1 MSSSYDPSV
10 DRGALRRRAA
20 EIGRRRLGTQ
30 PLSPDL
36 ATRRTGLKRSDDQAV
51 AARRRLARC
60 YAALQASPRRPDW
73 DALTRLARGAE
84 AAAAAARPSID
95 GESPAALR
103 REARFV
109 AAHIGLAEALYRCD
123 LGATASALVSA
134 TKARAALCGEGAES
148 PSLKAAQQFCS
159 AAYAAHLSK
168 IPILFDVDCAA
179 AALRSVKERSES
191 CHVELVEADA
201 TTLAPFVDATFDV
214 VVDKGTVD
222 ALISG
227 DAAAA
232 TEACA
237 AAGRVLKR
245 GGRFVVVS
253 HRRPDGDDAW
263 LEAVLAGLS
272 EVDAAWRV
280 DAHASA
286 GPAVYVFTKR
296 RSACREVELV
306 VHEYG

>member
-1 MSSSYDPSV
+1 M
-10 DRGALRRRAA
+10 R
-20 EIGRRRLGTQ
+20 
-30 PLSPDL
+30 
-36 ATRRTGLKRSDDQAV
+36 
-51 AARRRLARC
+51 
-60 YAALQASPRRPDW
+60 
-73 DALTRLARGAE
+73 
-84 AAAAAARPSID
+84 
-95 GESPAALR
+95 
-103 REARFV
+103 
-109 AAHIGLAEALYRCD
+109 
-123 LGATASALVSA
+123 VSEEE
-134 TKARAALCGEGAES
+134 EGN
-148 PSLKAAQQFCS
+148 L
-159 AAYAAHLSK
+159 
-168 IPILFDVDCAA
+168 
-179 AALRSVKERSES
+179 
-191 CHVELVEADA
+191 
-201 TTLAPFVDATFDV
+201 
-214 VVDKGTVD
+214 
-222 ALISG
+222 G

-306 VHEYG
+306 VHEYR

>member
-1 MSSSYDPSV
+1 M
-10 DRGALRRRAA
+10 ARRKKTPAHAPPPAGEEHRY
-20 EIGRRRLGTQ
+20 
-30 PLSPDL
+30 
-36 ATRRTGLKRSDDQAV
+36 ATETYW
-51 AARRRLARC
+51 AAR
-60 YAALQASPRRPDW
+60 YAAVGAGDVFEWFLNFDDLRPLLGFVKRRSAVLD
-73 DALTRLARGAE
+73 LGCGTSRLLC
-84 AAAAAARPSID
+84 D
-95 GESPAALR
+95 M
-103 REARFV
+103 REAGYAGR
-109 AAHIGLAEALYRCD
+109 
-123 LGATASALVSA
+123 LV
-134 TKARAALCGEGAES
+134 G
-148 PSLKAAQQFCS
+148 
-159 AAYAAHLSK
+159 
-168 IPILFDVDCAA
+168 VDCAA
-179 AALRSVKERSES
+179 AALRSVKERSEA
-191 CHVELVEADA
+191 CDVELVEADA
-201 TTLAPFVDATFDV
+201 TTLAPFADATFDV
-214 VVDKGTVD
+214 VVDKGTID

-263 LEAVLAGLS
+263 LEAVLTGLS

>member
-1 MSSSYDPSV
+1 M
-10 DRGALRRRAA
+10 ARRKKTPAA
-20 EIGRRRLGTQ
+20 HAPPPAGEEHRY
-30 PLSPDL
+30 
-36 ATRRTGLKRSDDQAV
+36 ATRRYW
-51 AARRRLARC
+51 AAR
-60 YAALQASPRRPDW
+60 YAAVGDGDVFEWFLSFDDLRPLLGFVKRRSAVLD
-73 DALTRLARGAE
+73 LGCGTSRLLC
-84 AAAAAARPSID
+84 D
-95 GESPAALR
+95 M
-103 REARFV
+103 REAGYAGR
-109 AAHIGLAEALYRCD
+109 
-123 LGATASALVSA
+123 LV
-134 TKARAALCGEGAES
+134 G
-148 PSLKAAQQFCS
+148 
-159 AAYAAHLSK
+159 
-168 IPILFDVDCAA
+168 VDCAA
-179 AALRSVKERSES
+179 AALRSVKERSEA

-201 TTLAPFVDATFDV
+201 TTLAPFADATFDV

-263 LEAVLAGLS
+263 LEAVLAGLA

>member
-1 MSSSYDPSV
+1 MPP
-10 DRGALRRRAA
+10 RRKKTPAHAPPPAGEEHRYA
-20 EIGRRRLGTQ
+20 TQ
-30 PLSPDL
+30 RYW
-36 ATRRTGLKRSDDQAV
+36 ATR
-51 AARRRLARC
+51 
-60 YAALQASPRRPDW
+60 YAAVGAGDVFEWFLSFEDLRPLLGFVKRRSAVLD
-73 DALTRLARGAE
+73 LGCGTSRLLC
-84 AAAAAARPSID
+84 D
-95 GESPAALR
+95 M
-103 REARFV
+103 REAGYAGR
-109 AAHIGLAEALYRCD
+109 
-123 LGATASALVSA
+123 LV
-134 TKARAALCGEGAES
+134 G
-148 PSLKAAQQFCS
+148 
-159 AAYAAHLSK
+159 
-168 IPILFDVDCAA
+168 VDCAA
-179 AALRSVKERSES
+179 AALRSVKGRSEA
-191 CHVELVEADA
+191 CRVELVEADA
-201 TTLAPFVDATFDV
+201 TTLAPFADATFDV

-263 LEAVLAGLS
+263 LEAVLAGLA

-296 RSACREVELV
+296 RSACRDVELV

>member
-1 MSSSYDPSV
+1 MPPRRKKTPAHAPPPAGEEHRYATQRYWAARYAAV
-10 DRGALRRRAA
+10 GAGDVFEWFLSFEDLRPLLRFVRRRSAVLDL
-20 EIGRRRLGTQ
+20 GCGTSRL
-30 PLSPDL
+30 LCDM
-36 ATRRTGLKRSDDQAV
+36 
-51 AARRRLARC
+51 
-60 YAALQASPRRPDW
+60 
-73 DALTRLARGAE
+73 
-84 AAAAAARPSID
+84 
-95 GESPAALR
+95 
-103 REARFV
+103 REAGYAGR
-109 AAHIGLAEALYRCD
+109 
-123 LGATASALVSA
+123 LV
-134 TKARAALCGEGAES
+134 G
-148 PSLKAAQQFCS
+148 
-159 AAYAAHLSK
+159 
-168 IPILFDVDCAA
+168 VDCAA
-179 AALRSVKERSES
+179 AALRSVKERSEA

-201 TTLAPFVDATFDV
+201 TTLAPFADATFDV

>member
-1 MSSSYDPSV
+1 MPPRRKKTPAHAPPPAGEEHRYATQRYWAARYAAV
-10 DRGALRRRAA
+10 GAGDVFEWFLSFDD
-20 EIGRRRLGTQ
+20 LQ
-30 PLSPDL
+30 PLLSFVKRRSAVLDL
-36 ATRRTGLKRSDDQAV
+36 GCGTS
-51 AARRRLARC
+51 RLLC
-60 YAALQASPRRPDW
+60 DM
-73 DALTRLARGAE
+73 
-84 AAAAAARPSID
+84 
-95 GESPAALR
+95 
-103 REARFV
+103 REAGYAGR
-109 AAHIGLAEALYRCD
+109 
-123 LGATASALVSA
+123 LV
-134 TKARAALCGEGAES
+134 G
-148 PSLKAAQQFCS
+148 
-159 AAYAAHLSK
+159 
-168 IPILFDVDCAA
+168 VDCAA
-179 AALRSVKERSES
+179 AALRSVKERSEA
-191 CHVELVEADA
+191 CRVELVEADA
-201 TTLAPFVDATFDV
+201 TTLAPFADATFDV

-263 LEAVLAGLS
+263 LEAVLAGLA

-296 RSACREVELV
+296 RSACRDVELV

>member
-1 MSSSYDPSV
+1 MPPRRKKTPAHAPPPAGEEHRYATESYWAARYAAV
-10 DRGALRRRAA
+10 GAGDVFEWFLSFDD
-20 EIGRRRLGTQ
+20 LQ
-30 PLSPDL
+30 PLLSFVKRRSAVLDL
-36 ATRRTGLKRSDDQAV
+36 GCGTS
-51 AARRRLARC
+51 RLLC
-60 YAALQASPRRPDW
+60 DM
-73 DALTRLARGAE
+73 
-84 AAAAAARPSID
+84 
-95 GESPAALR
+95 
-103 REARFV
+103 REAGYAGR
-109 AAHIGLAEALYRCD
+109 
-123 LGATASALVSA
+123 LV
-134 TKARAALCGEGAES
+134 G
-148 PSLKAAQQFCS
+148 
-159 AAYAAHLSK
+159 
-168 IPILFDVDCAA
+168 VDCAA
-179 AALRSVKERSES
+179 AALRSVKERSEA
-191 CHVELVEADA
+191 CRVELVEADA
-201 TTLAPFVDATFDV
+201 TTLAPFADATFDV

-263 LEAVLAGLS
+263 LEAVLAGLA

-296 RSACREVELV
+296 RSACRDVELV

>member
-1 MSSSYDPSV
+1 MARRKKTPVHAPPPAGEEHRYATESYWAARYAAV
-10 DRGALRRRAA
+10 GAGDVFEWFLSFDD
-20 EIGRRRLGTQ
+20 LQ
-30 PLSPDL
+30 PLLSFVKRRSAVLDL
-36 ATRRTGLKRSDDQAV
+36 GCGTS
-51 AARRRLARC
+51 RLLC
-60 YAALQASPRRPDW
+60 DM
-73 DALTRLARGAE
+73 
-84 AAAAAARPSID
+84 
-95 GESPAALR
+95 
-103 REARFV
+103 REAGYAGR
-109 AAHIGLAEALYRCD
+109 
-123 LGATASALVSA
+123 LV
-134 TKARAALCGEGAES
+134 G
-148 PSLKAAQQFCS
+148 
-159 AAYAAHLSK
+159 
-168 IPILFDVDCAA
+168 VDCAA
-179 AALRSVKERSES
+179 AALRSVKERSEA

-201 TTLAPFVDATFDV
+201 TTLAPFADATFDV

-263 LEAVLAGLS
+263 LEAVLAGLA

-296 RSACREVELV
+296 RSACRDVELV

>member
-109 AAHIGLAEALYRCD
+109 AAHVDLAEALYRCD

-179 AALRSVKERSES
+179 
-191 CHVELVEADA
+191 
-201 TTLAPFVDATFDV
+201 
-214 VVDKGTVD
+214 
-222 ALISG
+222 
-227 DAAAA
+227 
-232 TEACA
+232 
-237 AAGRVLKR
+237 
-245 GGRFVVVS
+245 
-253 HRRPDGDDAW
+253 
-263 LEAVLAGLS
+263 
-272 EVDAAWRV
+272 
-280 DAHASA
+280 
-286 GPAVYVFTKR
+286 
-296 RSACREVELV
+296 
-306 VHEYG
+306 